1 MKNADVDGLRKK
13 TAGAEPLGKDVIQDR
28 IAEALGIPSDTSKR
42 KSSRRPQ
49 KTFDPD
55 SIKDDVEK
63 AIQIRDA
70 DRSELSVE
78 SIDSMMGIA
87 QNVSKEHGVD
97 GLRDFMRRI
106 DVVPV
111 AKSRPKLLQELR
123 DFLEDYRLNRYKASF
138 IRNM

>member
-1 MKNADVDGLRKK
+1 MDGLRKK

-28 IAEALGIPSDTSKR
+28 IAEALGTPSDASKR
-42 KSSRRPQ
+42 KSSRRP
-49 KTFDPD
+49 KKNFDPS
-55 SIKDDVEK
+55 SIKDDVKK
-63 AIQIRDA
+63 AVQIRDA
-70 DRSELSVE
+70 DRSQLSTE

-87 QNVSKEHGVD
+87 QNVSKKYGVD

-106 DVVPV
+106 DIVPV

-123 DFLEDYRLNRYKASF
+123 DFLEDYRLNRYKATF